1 MPYIP
6 EEDIENKTL
15 YEIPRYK
22 NAFENFLKK
31 LLNESE
37 NYDSVSSLQ
46 NYIDEFNYVINGGS
60 LFNKQKII
68 KDIKD
73 NFNRI
78 YLDNEYKKKIE
89 LKGKKLKSL
98 ENINENYEEFIKKQ
112 NLNFE
117 FEIKNEE
124 FQFYG
129 SSPDYDKY
137 YEELRKNKT
146 FKIDKDIFL
155 DLYKDQKLELEL
167 KRKKAE
173 IQIDNLFAEKKEE
186 LENYFSKL
194 NSKNQLT
201 RKWI

>member
-1 MPYIP
+1 M
-6 EEDIENKTL
+6 
-15 YEIPRYK
+15 
-22 NAFENFLKK
+22 
-31 LLNESE
+31 
-37 NYDSVSSLQ
+37 SSLQ

-98 ENINENYEEFIKKQ
+98 ENINETYEEFIKKQ

-167 KRKKAE
+167 RRKNSE
-173 IQIDNLFAEKKEE
+173 IQIDNLFAKRKEE